1 MSEAGDIYMV
11 FKPDDP
17 TKLKAMGKMKSN
29 DTIGASVN
37 DIEVDTN
44 DVGQKN
50 MLKSKFAAKLD
61 KEFNVTDSV
70 IVKLEK
76 GGSFLYIPGFVV
88 EVVAAA
94 AAAAAP
100 TYNIGVA
107 KDSTITAVKEEN
119 IAKNV
124 PLTAGQEGWFF
135 SDTVL
140 GSLLD
145 GTQTITYEKYAIKAE
160 DIITKVNGARKIKVE
175 NTIKIGSDDA
185 YEINP
190 AIVLD
195 AKDITQVKMKS
206 VVPFIYNTP
215 ALPAVLSD
223 PAVNHVVMT
232 EKVNT
237 IFGGKKSRK
246 QKTRKN
252 TMPLQ
257 FAPGAKRAY
266 LKRRKSSR
274 K

>member
-1 MSEAGDIYMV
+1 MAAAGDIYMV
-11 FKPDDP
+11 FKQDDL
-17 TKLKAMGKMKSN
+17 TKLKAMGKMESN
-29 DTIGASVN
+29 NTIGASVN

-61 KEFNVTDSV
+61 KEFKVTDSV

-76 GGSFLYIPGFVV
+76 DDSFLYIPGFVV
-88 EVVAAA
+88 EVVAA

-124 PLTAGQEGWFF
+124 PLTVDQEGWFF

-140 GSLLD
+140 SSLLD
-145 GTQTITYEKYAIKAE
+145 GTQTITYTDYAKKAE
-160 DIITKVNGARKIKVE
+160 DIITKVDGARKIKVD
-175 NTIKIGSDDA
+175 NTTKIGSDDA

-190 AIVLD
+190 AIVL
-195 AKDITQVKMKS
+195 AGKDITQVKMKS
-206 VVPFIYNTP
+206 VVPLIYNTP
-215 ALPAVLSD
+215 SADVGD
-223 PAVNHVVMT
+223 PTKNHVVMT
-232 EKVNT
+232 ADSSKI